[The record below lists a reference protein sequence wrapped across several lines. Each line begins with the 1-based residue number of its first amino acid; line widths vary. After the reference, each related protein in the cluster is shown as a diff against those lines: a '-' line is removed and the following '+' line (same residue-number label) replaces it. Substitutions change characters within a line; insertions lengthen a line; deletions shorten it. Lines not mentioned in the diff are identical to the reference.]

1 MRLSLLTAGAASAL
15 LLFQVPVMAQ
25 SNTNQ
30 HNGGATAEQ
39 SVNPTTGSSS
49 AAGISA
55 HGSIRTQLQTMLQ
68 NQGYSDVRV
77 MPSSFLV
84 RAKDKEGSPVVMSVS
99 PDSITEVAEVGSQ
112 RADPE
117 ASANSSS
124 NSSAGQFVAI
134 PNTDELSSNVVGL
147 DVYNNDN
154 KNVGQIKDVA
164 WNQHDHAQAYI
175 VSVGGFLG
183 VGTHY
188 VAVNPQDVKISYN
201 DSDKKWHAAMNAT
214 ADQLKAA
221 PEFKYAPLEREQVV
235 IPIKLSCAYSAS
247 SDPFIR
253 IARVPAH
260 GASRLSKKNGIC
272 LPSEGRQK
280 HQVASPAAAVDDD
293 RERKCGEASPGEGGI
308 TSEKSGYRT
317 LSMAPGSEEEGA

>member
-84 RAKDKEGSPVVMSVS
+84 RAKTRMVVPVVMSVS
-99 PDSITEVAEVGSQ
+99 PNSIAEVAEVGSQ
-112 RADPE
+112 QAD
-117 ASANSSS
+117 ADANATSSS

-134 PNTDELSSNVVGL
+134 PHTDELSSNVVGL
-147 DVYNNDN
+147 DIYNNDD

-164 WNQHDHAQAYI
+164 WNQHGHAQAYI

-183 VGTHY
+183 ISTHY

-221 PEFKYAPLEREQVV
+221 PEFKYDGRWN
-235 IPIKLSCAYSAS
+235 
-247 SDPFIR
+247 
-253 IARVPAH
+253 
-260 GASRLSKKNGIC
+260 ASRS
-272 LPSEGRQK
+272 
-280 HQVASPAAAVDDD
+280 
-293 RERKCGEASPGEGGI
+293 
-308 TSEKSGYRT
+308 
-317 LSMAPGSEEEGA
+317 

>member
-49 AAGISA
+49 AAGMSA

-134 PNTDELSSNVVGL
+134 PNTDELSSNVV
-147 DVYNNDN
+147 
-154 KNVGQIKDVA
+154 
-164 WNQHDHAQAYI
+164 
-175 VSVGGFLG
+175 
-183 VGTHY
+183 
-188 VAVNPQDVKISYN
+188 
-201 DSDKKWHAAMNAT
+201 DSTSTTTTTRM
-214 ADQLKAA
+214 
-221 PEFKYAPLEREQVV
+221 
-235 IPIKLSCAYSAS
+235 SA
-247 SDPFIR
+247 R
-253 IARVPAH
+253 
-260 GASRLSKKNGIC
+260 SKT
-272 LPSEGRQK
+272 
-280 HQVASPAAAVDDD
+280 
-293 RERKCGEASPGEGGI
+293 SPGTSMTTRRPTSCPSAASWASALTTSRSTPRTLKSAI
-308 TSEKSGYRT
+308 TTPTKSGTRQ
-317 LSMAPGSEEEGA
+317 

>member
-84 RAKDKEGSPVVMSVS
+84 RAKDKDGSPVVMSVS

-112 RADPE
+112 RAD
-117 ASANSSS
+117 ADANATSSS

-134 PNTDELSSNVVGL
+134 PHTDELSSNVVGL

-164 WNQHDHAQAYI
+164 WNQHGHAQAYI

-201 DSDKKWHAAMNAT
+201 NSDKKWHAAMNAT

-221 PEFKYAPLEREQVV
+221 PEFKYDGRWN
-235 IPIKLSCAYSAS
+235 AS
-247 SDPFIR
+247 
-253 IARVPAH
+253 
-260 GASRLSKKNGIC
+260 
-272 LPSEGRQK
+272 
-280 HQVASPAAAVDDD
+280 
-293 RERKCGEASPGEGGI
+293 
-308 TSEKSGYRT
+308 KS
-317 LSMAPGSEEEGA
+317 

>member
-25 SNTNQ
+25 NNANQ
-30 HNGGATAEQ
+30 HNGDATAEQ
-39 SVNPTTGSSS
+39 LVNPATGSSS
-49 AAGISA
+49 GTGMSA
-55 HGSIRTQLQTMLQ
+55 HGSIRTQLQSMLQ

-77 MPSSFLV
+77 IPSSFLV
-84 RAKDKEGSPVVMSVS
+84 RAKDKDGNPVLMSVS

-112 RADPE
+112 RAD
-117 ASANSSS
+117 ADANANNSP

-134 PNTDELSSNVVGL
+134 PHTAELSSNVVGL

-154 KNVGQIKDVA
+154 KDIGQIKDVA
-164 WNQHDHAQAYI
+164 WNQHGHAQAFI

-188 VAVNPQDVKISYN
+188 VAVNPQDIKISYN

-221 PEFKYAPLEREQVV
+221 PEFKYDGRWN
-235 IPIKLSCAYSAS
+235 AS
-247 SDPFIR
+247 
-253 IARVPAH
+253 
-260 GASRLSKKNGIC
+260 
-272 LPSEGRQK
+272 
-280 HQVASPAAAVDDD
+280 
-293 RERKCGEASPGEGGI
+293 
-308 TSEKSGYRT
+308 KS
-317 LSMAPGSEEEGA
+317 